1 MQGDHVVIADW
12 PVQFLRAGTPLLQEA
27 LATAIE
33 KDVEGTQVRVLTSE
47 HIAAV
52 ALETDRAKDKTR
64 VLQFIEADT
73 VDVERLKGILGAP
86 RFKWPLGA
94 IRATIP
100 QITSDEDRAASA
112 KQTQVP
118 PKTRE
123 CAHRRKAANVRRAP
137 PAGSRYSARVGIESN
152 SEIQRSG
159 NFSEVI
165 LIFN

>member
-12 PVQFLRAGTPLLQEA
+12 PMQFLRAGTPLLQEA

-64 VLQFIEADT
+64 VLQFIEAGT
-73 VDVERLKGILGAP
+73 LDVGRLKGILG
-86 RFKWPLGA
+86 RHGLSGHLGA

-100 QITSDEDRAASA
+100 QITSETARLQHSKRKFRQKLANAPIAEKLRMLDALRQRALAIRRGSESSLTA
-112 KQTQVP
+112 KSSVQETS
-118 PKTRE
+118 
-123 CAHRRKAANVRRAP
+123 RK
-137 PAGSRYSARVGIESN
+137 
-152 SEIQRSG
+152 
-159 NFSEVI
+159 
-165 LIFN
+165 